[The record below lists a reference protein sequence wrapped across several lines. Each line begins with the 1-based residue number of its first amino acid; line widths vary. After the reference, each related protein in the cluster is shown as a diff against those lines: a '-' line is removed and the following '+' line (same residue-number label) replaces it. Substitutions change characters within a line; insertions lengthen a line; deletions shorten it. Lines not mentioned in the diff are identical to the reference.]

1 MLNKKRGLSGQS
13 FNFGPKINNFFTVGQ
28 LIKEIN
34 KNLKTKQIKVITKKS
49 NFKESKVLRLK
60 IEKSKK
66 ILKWVPLLDF
76 ENSIKLTIEWYL
88 NYFKIEF

>member
-34 KNLKTKQIKVITKKS
+34 KNLKTKQIKVITK
-49 NFKESKVLRLK
+49 RA
-60 IEKSKK
+60 
-66 ILKWVPLLDF
+66 ILKSLRF
-76 ENSIKLTIEWYL
+76 
-88 NYFKIEF
+88 

>member
-1 MLNKKRGLSGQS
+1 M
-13 FNFGPKINNFFTVGQ
+13 
-28 LIKEIN
+28 
-34 KNLKTKQIKVITKKS
+34 KTKQIKVITKKS

-60 IEKSKK
+60 IEKAKK

-88 NYFKIEF
+88 NYFKNRILTFDQIENYKKILIK